1 MTILPTDNVLLAAK
15 SDEDQRYLIV
25 FFFIFS
31 SLEVH
36 VYDEESGNFYLH
48 HDILLGAYPLSLA
61 WLDCVP
67 QTTDSTNGH
76 RKEYSFLFMCSCW

>member
-1 MTILPTDNVLLAAK
+1 MD
-15 SDEDQRYLIV
+15 
-25 FFFIFS
+25 S

-48 HDILLGAYPLSLA
+48 HDILLGAYPLALA

-67 QTTDSTNGH
+67 QTVDSTNGH
-76 RKEYSFLFMCSCW
+76 RNYYLKLISLSSCW

>member
-1 MTILPTDNVLLAAK
+1 MD
-15 SDEDQRYLIV
+15 
-25 FFFIFS
+25 S

-48 HDILLGAYPLSLA
+48 HDILLGAYPLALA

-67 QTTDSTNGH
+67 QTVDSTNGH
-76 RKEYSFLFMCSCW
+76 RKFYFD